1 MNERVRDLIRRIFS
15 LSGDVAEY
23 NEIRQRMADGG
34 KVTGTNMCILML
46 AIFVASIGLN
56 MNSTAVIIGAMLI
69 SPLMGTIQTMAYGAA
84 TIDLRIVRNATI
96 GFLCQVFV
104 SVLSSTIYFL
114 LSPISDATSEL
125 LARTQPNI
133 WDVLIAICG
142 GLAGMIGMT
151 RKEKSNVLPGVAI
164 ATALMPPLCTCG
176 YSIANGKWQMLL
188 GAGYLFLVNSYF
200 IMLSSVAILLL
211 LKIPKKK
218 NLEKKQWQHIKR
230 ILLRNTIILI
240 IPSLVVALG
249 MVKNSGKEQHLVTGF
264 EQEVVTQEVAKQM
277 EILFPEIER
286 ISIGKMETVKIG
298 SDVVN
303 ERVVLVYGK
312 KEITKDTQ
320 DKIEKWLEV
329 LYQGDC
335 KIILM
340 NQ

>member
-1 MNERVRDLIRRIFS
+1 MNERVRDLLRHIFS

-23 NEIRQRMADGG
+23 TEIRQRMADGG
-34 KVTGTNMCILML
+34 KITGTNMCILML

-96 GFLCQVFV
+96 GFLCQVVV
-104 SVLSSTIYFL
+104 SILSSTIYFL

-200 IMLSSVAILLL
+200 IMLSSVVILLI
-211 LKIPKKK
+211 LKLPKKK
-218 NLEKKQWQHIKR
+218 NLEKKQWNHIKR
-230 ILLRNTIILI
+230 ILIRNTIILI
-240 IPSLVVALG
+240 IPSLIVALG
-249 MVKNSGKEQHLVTGF
+249 MVKNSGKDKHPVTGF
-264 EQEVVTQEVAKQM
+264 EQEVGTEEVAKQM

-286 ISIGKMETVKIG
+286 ISIGKMETVKKG
-298 SDVVN
+298 TNVEK
-303 ERVVLVYGK
+303 ERLVLLYGK
-312 KEITKDTQ
+312 EKITDETKN
-320 DKIEKWLEV
+320 KIEKWLDV
-329 LYQGDC
+329 IYQGDC
-335 KIILM
+335 KIIVM
-340 NQ
+340 DE